1 MSAGTKKLVACMLA
15 LAFPLAGQ
23 AQSDALTVLQEQ
35 GQYWQSRGDFQRA
48 ADVWNKVLKAQPGN
62 TQALYSLAQIEL
74 RKKNT
79 AQARNYLEQLR
90 KVAPGSNE
98 VTLLEQELALSAP
111 ASASALE
118 KARRVA
124 AEGDLEGAL
133 PLYRQALAGRTPEG
147 EVGLEYYTYLGYT
160 SHDGML
166 EAIKGLERLR
176 AASPGNPRIQLP
188 LARHMARNEPTRA
201 QGIKLLEQLSAR
213 ADIGS
218 DAAESWR
225 DALTWLG
232 TPPKA
237 EFRPLLESY
246 LAKNPD
252 DAEIRAQL
260 DAQTRAISQSQR
272 QGAARATAGAAAPAA
287 DPYVARVRTA
297 MQRLEQGD
305 LPIAESQLQVILAE
319 RPNQP
324 DALGA
329 MGVVRMRQG
338 RMQEAADL
346 LAQAYKARPRD
357 WKQAYD
363 TAQYWVTVEQAN
375 QALRAGNNTQ
385 AATLLDKARRLQPNE
400 PSAVLAQAR
409 LAVAR
414 SDMRRAESLYRTAYQ
429 RDPNNAEAISGLVQV
444 YAQTNQ
450 VDKARQMVE
459 SLTPK
464 QQEAAGGRAKLQGL
478 YAAGLA
484 KAQRARGD
492 LASARATLEQAMAA
506 DPSNAWVRLELAQI
520 YNESGFPK
528 EARGLI
534 DGMLLTDPYNV
545 DALYTSAIF
554 ASQQQD
560 WAAAQQALS
569 RIPTNLATPEMKAL
583 QRDVTVQVRI
593 KYAAA
598 LGKQGRGMEAA
609 AVLDELA
616 PVVANNPGLASTV
629 AAAYADAGDS
639 ARALG
644 LIRQQLGRSKTPD
657 PDVMLQYAGLLFRT
671 QQDVE
676 AMGVLRSLEGR
687 QLSPEQQKTL
697 RDLHNTQTIRQAESL
712 REQGDLV
719 AAYDALSPVLAQN
732 PNDPQ
737 ALAAL
742 ARMYASAGDA
752 QQALGIYQHL
762 LQQNSSSPDLFIGA
776 ALVANQMRDF
786 KYADQAAESAV
797 ALAPDDV
804 QVLTSAAGI
813 YRVQGKTAKAQKL
826 LKHAVALQESDAR
839 SYSANGAFAPPVGSG
854 GNPFVGMPGQRT
866 ARTGAQAFALPAA
879 GATAGVAAAS
889 AAAPAAWGAPTSA
902 PAYGA
907 APAWGAPPGRAAAAP
922 RGAPIAARPV
932 AQNPYGP
939 AQAAAAPLPFMGNA
953 QQPAYG
959 TAPLSPLE
967 AELALIEQDRS
978 PQLSMGTVYRS
989 RTGDSGTSRLD
1000 DIQTPIEAR
1009 FAAGDGQAFVRAT
1022 PVFLD
1027 AGNFSMSKFL
1037 EGTVGGN
1044 WSGYDFSDLN
1054 RQLDNSMG
1062 TSQTG
1067 VGLAVGYQLQGLKLD
1082 LGVTP
1087 LGFKKTSFTGGIAYE
1102 GAVSQDGTVRMGINV
1117 SSRPVNDSV
1126 MSFAGIENPV
1136 SGEVQGGVMAT
1147 GARVDISKDLG
1158 DYGFYASVGAHALN
1172 GKNVESNRRIEVNT
1186 GTYVHLIN
1194 EPDNI
1199 FTTGLNLNYT
1209 GYSDNLRYFTPGHGG
1224 YFSPQTSFTVG
1235 VPFNW
1240 SRKVDDLTF
1249 KVSGSLALQ
1258 HFKEDSADLMP
1269 GKSGEEI
1276 WGMVE
1281 SRAQASGGTAQQ
1293 ELARLKAMSG
1303 FTDQQILDG
1312 LSAANSGFY
1321 AGQTKT
1327 GLAYN
1332 FNVGAE
1338 YNFTPGM
1345 AFGGHLG
1352 IDKSGDY
1359 RQWIGGIYLK
1369 YYFDQQTRRTA
1380 DLPLVPYSSPYGEPY
1395 GGKFQ

>member
-15 LAFPLAGQ
+15 LAFPLVSQ
-23 AQSDALTVLQEQ
+23 AQGDALTVLQEQ

-48 ADVWNKVLKAQPGN
+48 ADVWNKVLKAQPN
-62 TQALYSLAQIEL
+62 NVQALYSLGQIEL

-79 AQARNYLEQLR
+79 AKARTYLEQLR
-90 KVAPGSNE
+90 KAAPASNE
-98 VTLLEQELALSAP
+98 VTLLEQEVALSAP
-111 ASASALE
+111 ASSSALE

-133 PLYRQALAGRTPEG
+133 PLYRQALGGRTPEG

-176 AASPGNPRIQLP
+176 AAQPDNPRIQLP
-188 LARHMARNEPTRA
+188 LARHLARNEPTRA
-201 QGIKLLEQLSAR
+201 QGIEMLERLSAR

-225 DALTWLG
+225 DSLTWLG
-232 TPPKA
+232 TPPKV
-237 EFRPLLESY
+237 EFRPLLEAY
-246 LAKNPD
+246 LAKHPD
-252 DAEIRAQL
+252 DETVRAQL
-260 DAQTRAISQSQR
+260 NAQTQAISQ
-272 QGAARATAGAAAPAA
+272 ARRAAASTPAPAAA
-287 DPYVARVRTA
+287 DPYAARVRTA
-297 MQRLEQGD
+297 MQHLDKGD

-319 RPNQP
+319 RPTQP

-346 LAQAYKARPRD
+346 LAQAHRARPRD

-363 TAQYWVTVEQAN
+363 TAQYWVAVEQAN
-375 QALRAGNNTQ
+375 QAMRAGNNTQ
-385 AATLLDKARRLQPNE
+385 AATLLEKARRLQPNE

-429 RDPNNAEAISGLVQV
+429 RDPNNAEAITGLVQV
-444 YAQTNQ
+444 YAQSNQ

-520 YNESGFPK
+520 YNESGYPK

-560 WAAAQQALS
+560 WEGAQQALS
-569 RIPTNLATPEMKAL
+569 RIPPNLATPEIKAL

-593 KYAAA
+593 KYASA
-598 LGKQGRGMEAA
+598 LGKQGRGLEAA

-616 PVVANNPGLASTV
+616 PVVANNPGLSTAV

-644 LIRQQLGRSKTPD
+644 LIRQQLGSSKTPD

-676 AMGVLRSLEGR
+676 AMGVLRSLDGR

-697 RDLHNTQTIRQAESL
+697 RNLHDTQSIRQAESL

-719 AAYDALSPVLAQN
+719 AAYDVISPVLAQN
-732 PNDPQ
+732 PNNEQ

-752 QQALGIYQHL
+752 RQALGIYQHL

-776 ALVANQMRDF
+776 ALVANQLRDF

-797 ALAPDDV
+797 ALAPDDI

-826 LKHAVALQESDAR
+826 LRHAVALQESDSR
-839 SYSANGAFAPPVGSG
+839 SYSATGAFMPPVGAG
-854 GNPFVGMPGQRT
+854 GNPFVGMPGQRA
-866 ARTGAQAFALPAA
+866 ARTGPQTFAVPAA
-879 GATAGVAAAS
+879 GAAGAIAGTAGAAAAWPAPAPAS
-889 AAAPAAWGAPTSA
+889 ARAAAVPVYGAP
-902 PAYGA
+902 
-907 APAWGAPPGRAAAAP
+907 PAWGAPAGRAAPARASGLPAP
-922 RGAPIAARPV
+922 ALPV
-932 AQNPYGP
+932 AQNPYGR
-939 AQAAAAPLPFMGNA
+939 AQAAAAPLPFAANA
-953 QQPAYG
+953 RQPGYG
-959 TAPLSPLE
+959 AAPLSPLE
-967 AELALIEQDRS
+967 AELALIDEDRS
-978 PQLSMGTVYRS
+978 PELKAGAVYRS

-1000 DIQTPIEAR
+1000 DVQTPIEAR
-1009 FAAGDGQAFVRAT
+1009 FAVGDGKAFVRAT
-1022 PVFLD
+1022 PVFVD
-1027 AGNFSMSKFL
+1027 SDSFNQPRFL
-1037 EGTVGGN
+1037 ESTFSGKVAYTLGT
-1044 WSGYDFSDLN
+1044 
-1054 RQLDNSMG
+1054 DNSRALDQEMG

-1067 VGLAVGYQLQGLKLD
+1067 VGLAVGYELQGLKLD

-1087 LGFKKTSFTGGIAYE
+1087 LGFNKTSFTGGIGYE
-1102 GAVSQDGTVRMGINV
+1102 GAVNSDGSVRMGVNV
-1117 SSRPVNDSV
+1117 STRPVTDSV
-1126 MSFAGIENPV
+1126 MSFAGTKIN
-1136 SGEVQGGVMAT
+1136 GEVQGGVMAT

-1158 DYGFYASVGAHALN
+1158 DSGFYGSVGAHALN

-1186 GTYVHLIN
+1186 GMYVHLIN
-1194 EPDNI
+1194 EPDHL

-1209 GYSDNLRYFTPGHGG
+1209 SYSKNLRYFTPGHGG

-1240 SRKVDDLTF
+1240 SRTVEDLTF
-1249 KVSGSLALQ
+1249 KVSGSLSLQ
-1258 HFKEDSADLMP
+1258 HFKEDPADLVA
-1269 GKSGEEI
+1269 GRS
-1276 WGMVE
+1276 V
-1281 SRAQASGGTAQQ
+1281 QD
-1293 ELARLKAMSG
+1293 ELGRLKALSG
-1303 FTDQQILDG
+1303 FTDQQIMDEL
-1312 LSAANSGFY
+1312 AAKNPGFY
-1321 AGQTKT
+1321 AGQSKT

-1332 FNVGAE
+1332 LNFGAE

-1345 AFGGHLG
+1345 ILGGHLG

-1359 RQWIGGIYLK
+1359 RQWIGGVYLK
-1369 YYFDQQTRRTA
+1369 YYFDQQTRRAA
-1380 DLPLVPYSSPYGEPY
+1380 DLPLVPYASPYGESY

>member
-15 LAFPLAGQ
+15 LAFPWVGQ

-62 TQALYSLAQIEL
+62 TQALYSLALIEL

-79 AQARNYLEQLR
+79 AQARSYLEQLR
-90 KVAPGSNE
+90 KAAPGSNE

-111 ASASALE
+111 ASASTLE

-176 AASPGNPRIQLP
+176 AASPDNPRIQLP

-237 EFRPLLESY
+237 EFRPLLETY

-260 DAQTRAISQSQR
+260 DAQTRALSQSQR
-272 QGAARATAGAAAPAA
+272 QDAARAQGAAAPAA
-287 DPYVARVRTA
+287 DPYSARVRTA

-319 RPNQP
+319 RPGQP

-346 LAQAYKARPRD
+346 LAQAYRARPRD

-560 WAAAQQALS
+560 WAGAQQALS
-569 RIPTNLATPEMKAL
+569 RIPANLATPEMKAL

-593 KYAAA
+593 QYASA

-676 AMGVLRSLEGR
+676 AMGVLRSLDGR

-719 AAYDALSPVLAQN
+719 AAYDALSPVLSQN

-776 ALVANQMRDF
+776 ALVANQLRDF

-797 ALAPDDV
+797 ALAPDDI

-839 SYSANGAFAPPVGSG
+839 SYSANGAFTPPVGSG

-879 GATAGVAAAS
+879 AGAMAGVAAAS
-889 AAAPAAWGAPTSA
+889 AAAPATWGSPASA

-907 APAWGAPPGRAAAAP
+907 APAWGAPPGRAAAVP
-922 RGAPIAARPV
+922 RGVPAAARPV

-939 AQAAAAPLPFMGNA
+939 AQAAAAPLPFTANA
-953 QQPAYG
+953 PQPAYG
-959 TAPLSPLE
+959 AAPLSPLE

-1027 AGNFSMSKFL
+1027 AGRFSQPRFLESNFSGKVDYVL
-1037 EGTVGGN
+1037 GA
-1044 WSGYDFSDLN
+1044 
-1054 RQLDNSMG
+1054 DNSRELDDAMG

-1067 VGLAVGYQLQGLKLD
+1067 VGLAVGYELQGLKVD

-1087 LGFKKTSFTGGIAYE
+1087 LGFKKSSFTGGIAYE
-1102 GAVSQDGTVRMGINV
+1102 GAVSQDGSVRMGVNV
-1117 SSRPVNDSV
+1117 SSRPVTDSV
-1126 MSFAGIENPV
+1126 MSFAGTEVN
-1136 SGEVQGGVMAT
+1136 GEVQGGVMAT

-1258 HFKEDSADLMP
+1258 HFKENPADLVP
-1269 GKSGEEI
+1269 GRS
-1276 WGMVE
+1276 VDD
-1281 SRAQASGGTAQQ
+1281 
-1293 ELARLKAMSG
+1293 ELSRLKALSG
-1303 FTDQQILDG
+1303 FTDQQILG
-1312 LSAANSGFY
+1312 ELAAKNPGFY
-1321 AGQTKT
+1321 AGQSKT

-1332 FNVGAE
+1332 LNVGAE